1 MRLTKFSD
9 YALRVLVF
17 AASPQNGRRV
27 TIAETAVVYG
37 ISQAH
42 LKKVVMK
49 LTHLGFLLGERGRT
63 GGYRLARAPNQ
74 INLGAVLRATET
86 DFAMVECLQ
95 TDGCCCIEAYCRIP
109 PILSKATAA
118 FLAVLDD
125 HTLADLIPDG
135 PILLG
140 PLTTEAIGQVLPETT
155 QAGFYRRV

>member
-17 AASPQNGRRV
+17 AASAPHGRRV
-27 TIAETAVVYG
+27 TIAETAAVYG

-49 LTHLGFLLGERGRT
+49 LTHVGFLLGERGRT
-63 GGYRLARAPNQ
+63 GGYRLALQPKQ

-86 DFAMVECLQ
+86 DFAMVECLHI
-95 TDGCCCIEAYCRIP
+95 DHLCCIQPHCRIP

-125 HTLADLIPDG
+125 HTLADIIPGG
-135 PILLG
+135 PVLPGHLN
-140 PLTTEAIGQVLPETT
+140 TEALGRFPETA
-155 QAGFYRRV
+155 QDSIDRHV